1 MGSMLT
7 LPPLS
12 LYIHFPWCIRKC
24 PYCDFNSHPLR
35 SELPEK
41 EYIHAL
47 LRDLEDKLPQVHD
60 RPLHSIFMGGGTP
73 SLFSAESIAYLL
85 AELKK
90 RLFFT
95 ENIEITL
102 EANPGTTE
110 YLRFQGYR
118 DAGVN
123 RLSIGVQSF
132 EEEQLKRLGR
142 IHDRDQAYQAIEQ
155 AQTAGFPL
163 INIDLMY
170 GLPNQSVEAALA
182 DLRQALQ
189 FSLAHLSWYQLT
201 LEPNTEFARQPPP
214 LPADDQIAV
223 LHEQGIKWLNAAGY
237 EHYEISA
244 YSRPHAACR
253 HNRNY
258 WEFGDYIGIGAG
270 AHSKLSDETTQRI
283 VRSWNCKQPHQ
294 YLMKETCFIAEEKI
308 IPTAELA
315 FEFMLNALRLFQP
328 IPLALFEARTG
339 LARQVI
345 AKPLEEGKRLG
356 LFQTENTQ
364 FIELTVHGRNFC
376 NEAILLFLP

>member
-1 MGSMLT
+1 MLT

-35 SELPEK
+35 SELSEK
-41 EYIHAL
+41 EYINAL

-73 SLFSAESIAYLL
+73 SLFLAESIAYLL

-90 RLFFT
+90 RLFFN
-95 ENIEITL
+95 EDIEITL

-155 AQTAGFPL
+155 AQTAGFSL

-237 EHYEISA
+237 KHYEISA

-270 AHSKLSDETTQRI
+270 AHSKLSDQTTQRI
-283 VRSWNCKQPHQ
+283 VRSWNWKQPRQ

>member
-182 DLRQALQ
+182 DLRQ
-189 FSLAHLSWYQLT
+189 YQLT

-308 IPTAELA
+308 HS
-315 FEFMLNALRLFQP
+315 
-328 IPLALFEARTG
+328 
-339 LARQVI
+339 
-345 AKPLEEGKRLG
+345 
-356 LFQTENTQ
+356 
-364 FIELTVHGRNFC
+364 HG
-376 NEAILLFLP
+376 

>member
-1 MGSMLT
+1 MLT

-41 EYIHAL
+41 EYINAL
-47 LRDLEDKLPQVHD
+47 LRDLENKLPQVHA

-73 SLFSAESIAYLL
+73 SLFSAESITYLL

-90 RLFFT
+90 RLCFS
-95 ENIEITL
+95 EDIEITL

-118 DAGVN
+118 SAGVN
-123 RLSIGVQSF
+123 RLSLGIQSF
-132 EEEQLKRLGR
+132 EGEQLKKLGR
-142 IHDRDQAYQAIEQ
+142 IHNCDQAYQAIEQ
-155 AQTAGFPL
+155 AQAAGFSL

-170 GLPNQSVEAALA
+170 GLPNQSIEAALA

-214 LPADDQIAV
+214 LPADDQIAA
-223 LHEQGIKWLNAAGY
+223 LHEQGIKSLRAAGY
-237 EHYEISA
+237 KHYEISA

-283 VRSWNCKQPHQ
+283 VRSWNWKQPRQ
-294 YLMKETCFIAEEKI
+294 YLMKETCFTAEEKI

-315 FEFMLNALRLFQP
+315 FEFMLNALRLVQP

-339 LARQVI
+339 LSRQVI
-345 AKPLEEGKRLG
+345 ANPLEEGKRLG
-356 LFQTENTQ
+356 LFQPENTQ
-364 FIELTVHGRNFC
+364 CIELTAHGRNFC